1 MSKCRA
7 PPARESRPPPGV
19 PIAANPNAE
28 PLAPRRGGGGSGLA
42 GVLALAGGYVAP
54 PPNMVQVGA
63 SKSQLRSK
71 LRGMIMVLTFASHP
85 SHPLQWCLHRRTQ
98 LNLLERRSTGSWK
111 RDLKRRGGAA
121 PPAEGEVRRD
131 NLIAKYFL
139 RVSWDMWLLF

>member
-71 LRGMIMVLTFASHP
+71 LREMIMVLTYARCQYYQLLPWTMKLAHTVWPQCSAS
-85 SHPLQWCLHRRTQ
+85 L
-98 LNLLERRSTGSWK
+98 
-111 RDLKRRGGAA
+111 
-121 PPAEGEVRRD
+121 
-131 NLIAKYFL
+131 
-139 RVSWDMWLLF
+139 

>member
-1 MSKCRA
+1 MLSNNHDISKCRA

-63 SKSQLRSK
+63 SKS
-71 LRGMIMVLTFASHP
+71 
-85 SHPLQWCLHRRTQ
+85 
-98 LNLLERRSTGSWK
+98 
-111 RDLKRRGGAA
+111 
-121 PPAEGEVRRD
+121 
-131 NLIAKYFL
+131 
-139 RVSWDMWLLF
+139 